1 MEFPTLTW
9 KESFLRLP
17 GSRLALCAPMLT
29 LNAAHALNLPWES
42 ESNAEAGA
50 VVRRFLA
57 GERELM
63 RLDGSLGAGARDL
76 GEFLDATD
84 DALVIRRAESGEILV
99 TPEGDGP
106 TLLVSGKTADVLRAY
121 LDDRPVRMQ
130 DRFDM
135 TQRLR
140 RNTI

>member
-1 MEFPTLTW
+1 
-9 KESFLRLP
+9 
-17 GSRLALCAPMLT
+17 MLT
-29 LNAAHALNLPWES
+29 LNAHHAWNFQWQADENPD
-42 ESNAEAGA
+42 APAI
-50 VVRRFLA
+50 VRRFLA

-63 RLDGSLGAGARDL
+63 RLNASLGVAARDL
-76 GEFLDATD
+76 HEFLDATG
-84 DALVIRRAESGEILV
+84 DALEVRRAPTGEILV
-99 TPEGDGP
+99 VPHGDGP

-130 DRFDM
+130 DRFEM

>member
-1 MEFPTLTW
+1 
-9 KESFLRLP
+9 
-17 GSRLALCAPMLT
+17 MLT
-29 LNAAHALNLPWES
+29 LNADHAMNLQWECD
-42 ESNAEAGA
+42 ENADAA
-50 VVRRFLA
+50 TIARRFLA

-63 RLDGSLGAGARDL
+63 RLHGSLGAGARDL
-76 GEFLDATD
+76 HQFLEATG
-84 DALVIRRAESGEILV
+84 DALVVRRAASGEILLA
-99 TPEGDGP
+99 PQGDGP

-140 RNTI
+140 RNMV